1 MGAGRSFII
10 FSLFFD
16 SMQFVIL
23 ANVIA
28 FPFAYMLLNFISFI
42 FEDFFGYQYQITPNV
57 QSIIGGFFIGVLVP
71 VVSSIVPIWGILKD
85 DLA

>member
-10 FSLFFD
+10 LSLFFD

-42 FEDFFGYQYQITPNV
+42 FEDFFGYQYQITPNF

-71 VVSSIVPIWGILKD
+71 IISSIVPIWGILKD